1 MSVNGLNRRSH
12 PVQEPRSESTGCAS
26 NTNPSR
32 PDHPHHSG
40 RSGRSQQ
47 DAQAA
52 PTTQHRWW
60 SGSGRARMLVIGK
73 GVELMMRARATTRC
87 TGLTIQIVRR
97 ESHVSSSFDSWRLS
111 WPWSFFQG
119 GILIVPPDFSSK
131 RKQVEEN
138 HRCYFKKLFSWLNL
152 AFPSSSE
159 NGKE

>member
-1 MSVNGLNRRSH
+1 MAIHTGHKYVCEWVGWCQENIPHECVNGLNRRSH

-52 PTTQHRWW
+52 PTTQHRWR

-111 WPWSFFQG
+111 WPWVGGHGNAQG
-119 GILIVPPDFSSK
+119 
-131 RKQVEEN
+131 
-138 HRCYFKKLFSWLNL
+138 
-152 AFPSSSE
+152 
-159 NGKE
+159 

>member
-1 MSVNGLNRRSH
+1 MNGLNRRSH
-12 PVQEPRSESTGCAS
+12 P
-26 NTNPSR
+26 PSKS
-32 PDHPHHSG
+32 PG
-40 RSGRSQQ
+40 QSQQ

-52 PTTQHRWW
+52 PTTQHRWR

-119 GILIVPPDFSSK
+119 GILIVPTSFSSR

-138 HRCYFKKLFSWLNL
+138 QYNKLTTCQKGGNV
-152 AFPSSSE
+152 PDVVPGDDGPGDGSSE
-159 NGKE
+159 RKECPHNTF